1 MIVLYE
7 SLLTSPLAP
16 HRNKTAPKPATIAGA
31 CRDSAGA
38 AQPKATAVQAD
49 PGVPHAV
56 TSKKSATRGIS
67 GAASP
72 LSAASALAL
81 PACGTST
88 KTSRSPSSST
98 APTRAAVYPPPAAL
112 TNGAPAPSGR
122 IPLALPVPLPAPEV
136 DDVGDGLDCL
146 VAQSSAPSPSPEA
159 GQTADGD
166 ASESEQDE
174 DEDVEDLDAFEADLI
189 ACFADEK
196 SEEPSQPPV
205 ADENKPSDGNHA
217 AEQVQHQLKTVG
229 STDDASVI
237 GVGVSGDAEHEAGT
251 AVEAVAGSGQ
261 PDDDADV
268 AGQKQDD
275 VKDGDDT
282 ISGDDLFEHDDS
294 LFGEGDVGD
303 VDAPAAV
310 ASTGTTQAASGT
322 ASSTEPSPER
332 DLATTHTTLS
342 VPAAK
347 PVGAAFPWESG
358 GSAAWSLLDDIVAFA
373 LSLPDQEQNNT

>member
-1 MIVLYE
+1 M
-7 SLLTSPLAP
+7 SPLAP
-16 HRNKTAPKPATIAGA
+16 HRNKTAPKPATTAGA
-31 CRDSAGA
+31 CRDSAGT

-81 PACGTST
+81 PDRGTST

-98 APTRAAVYPPPAAL
+98 APSRAAVYAPPAAL

-122 IPLALPVPLPAPEV
+122 IALALPAPLQAPEV
-136 DDVGDGLDCL
+136 DDVGDGEDGLAGRL
-146 VAQSSAPSPSPEA
+146 SVPSPSLEA

-166 ASESEQDE
+166 AAESEQDE
-174 DEDVEDLDAFEADLI
+174 DEDVEDPDALEADLI

-196 SEEPSQPPV
+196 SEEPSQPTV
-205 ADENKPSDGNHA
+205 ADENKLSDGNHA
-217 AEQVQHQLKTVG
+217 AEQVRHQLKTVG

-268 AGQKQDD
+268 VGQKQDD
-275 VKDGDDT
+275 VKKDDAT
-282 ISGDDLFEHDDS
+282 
-294 LFGEGDVGD
+294 
-303 VDAPAAV
+303 AAV

-322 ASSTEPSPER
+322 ASSTAPSPER

-347 PVGAAFPWESG
+347 PVGAALPWKTG

-373 LSLPDQEQNNT
+373 LSLPGQDQNNT